1 VKQKYSGSAAGQSAL
16 RQATRGIAVKALL
29 SCGLLVAF
37 ICASSPLGAQD
48 DPELARLEQAY
59 QPEVRPLLKR
69 YCYKCHSGDDAE
81 AEIDL
86 ESFVAMGDVRRSP
99 KAWLKVREM
108 LDSRQMPPKGA
119 KQPGDGERSRL
130 QAWVRTY
137 LRTEAKARAGDPGPL
152 VLRRLNNAEYNYT
165 VRDLTGVQTLD
176 PTREFPVDGA
186 AGEGFTNVGGPQG
199 MSPALVTKYLD
210 AAKEVAAH
218 AVLTPGG
225 IRFSRYTTERDR
237 TDELLARIQAF
248 YRQFTDDSGG
258 SAVNLHGIKFT
269 TNQGGRLP
277 VARYLA
283 ATLAEREALMDGAKT
298 VEAVAKERGLSSKYL
313 RLLWKTMSADKPEEG
328 TLLGGLQE
336 RWRKTESSDPA
347 KLVVEIDRAQK
358 EMWKFN
364 AIGHIGR
371 EGTTPRWMEP
381 VGIRALFTPRQ
392 NLKWE
397 LPAAADGEDIV
408 FYLATGD
415 AGDGNDKDYVVW
427 KNLRLEG
434 GGRPALP
441 LRDVAGLQQRIDQQ
455 RLRMLGQT
463 ASYLAAARAVK
474 ADSDVPGLA
483 AAHKV
488 DTETLKV
495 WLDYL
500 AIGRSTAVK
509 VEGYLTRKTNSR
521 KGITGWAAH
530 RPDSL
535 PTVVANS
542 SDRNEAIPGLA
553 KAHSVVVHPTPT
565 HYAGVGWQSPIEGVV
580 RVEAAIADAHST
592 CGNGVEWVLQHL
604 AAGKAG
610 TLWKGEYELGGS
622 ATMTPTTV
630 AVRKG
635 EMLSFLVGPR
645 KAEHACDLTSITFLI
660 SQAGGEKKA
669 WDLAGDVSPD
679 LQAGNPHADSHG
691 NQGTWHFYQGEMEK
705 INKGGSPIVTVPPG
719 SILAEWLAEEDA
731 GRQSELARQIQ
742 ALATGAK
749 RKDVNSPDALLQ
761 RQLRTLG
768 VPVDLATLG
777 KDLKPGGR
785 FGRHPLGHAVDS
797 ADLVVR
803 APDVIEFRV
812 PAELARDR
820 ELVGMAELDSVHGQ
834 DGSAQVQ
841 ILASRPATLDVSAN
855 NPILVRG
862 SSARDRIEGPVS
874 RFNNLFPPALCY
886 ARIVPVDEVVTLT
899 LFHREDDHL
908 RRLMLDDR
916 QAAHLDRLW
925 DELFYV
931 AREPLKYQVAFEQI
945 REFATQDRPDLVK
958 IWAPLVGSV
967 NGRADAFRQR
977 LVATEPVHLEA
988 VVEFAGRAWRRPL
1001 TDAEEQGL
1009 RGLYRQLRDSEIS
1022 HEEAA
1027 RLVIARVLTSPA
1039 FLYRKE
1045 QPAPG
1050 DKAAPVSGREL
1061 ANRLSYFLWSSMPDA
1076 ELRRAALAGKLTEE
1090 QELVEQARRMLDDPR
1105 TRRLAI
1111 QFACQWLHL
1120 RDFDQNDDKNEK
1132 LYPGFRKLRGEM
1144 YEETVLF
1151 FEDMFRRDGSILD
1164 LLDADHAFLN
1174 ESLAK
1179 HYSIGGVSGSQWR
1192 RVEGVR
1198 EKGRGGVLGMATV
1211 LASQSGASRTSPI
1224 LRGNWVFETLL
1235 DERLPRPPPDVPDLP
1250 DEVPGGLT
1258 ARQLIEKH
1266 SSVPACAKCHARIDP
1281 YGFALEQYDAIGRL
1295 RPQAVDTKTRLPSG
1309 KEIEGIQGLRDY
1321 LLKDRRDD
1329 VVRQFCRKLLGYSLG
1344 RETQLSDEPL
1354 MDTMLAELA
1363 GKDYR
1368 FSVAVEMIVS
1378 SPQFRKIRGRQSAE
1392 D

>member
-1 VKQKYSGSAAGQSAL
+1 M
-16 RQATRGIAVKALL
+16 KALVPY
-29 SCGLLVAF
+29 GLLAAVMCVPF
-37 ICASSPLGAQD
+37 PIGAQD
-48 DPELARLEQAY
+48 DPDFARLEQAY
-59 QPEVRPLLKR
+59 QPKVRPLLKR
-69 YCYKCHSGDDAE
+69 YCDKCHSGDDAE

-86 ESFVAMGDVRRSP
+86 ESFVTMGDVRRSP
-99 KAWLKVREM
+99 KAWLKVRGM

-119 KQPGDGERSRL
+119 KQPTDGERSRL
-130 QAWVRTY
+130 QAWVRAY
-137 LRTEAKARAGDPGPL
+137 LRSEAKARAGDPGPL

-165 VRDLTGVQTLD
+165 VRDLTGVPALD

-225 IRFSRYTTERDR
+225 IRFSHYTTERDR
-237 TDELLARIQAF
+237 TDELLARIQSF

-283 ATLAEREALMDGAKT
+283 ATLAEREALMGGAKT
-298 VEAVAKERGLSSKYL
+298 VQAVAKERGLNVKYL
-313 RLLWKTMSADKPEEG
+313 RMLWGTLSADKRENG
-328 TLLGGLQE
+328 TLIGGLRE
-336 RWRKTESSDPA
+336 RWRKTESNDPS
-347 KLVVEIDRAQK
+347 KLVAEIDQAQK
-358 EMWKFN
+358 KMWKFN
-364 AIGHIGR
+364 SIGHIGR
-371 EGTTPRWMEP
+371 EGTPPQWMEP
-381 VGIRALFTPRQ
+381 VGVRALFASRQ
-392 NLKWE
+392 DLRWQ
-397 LPAAADGEDIV
+397 LPAAADGKDIV
-408 FYLATGD
+408 FYLAAGD

-434 GGRPALP
+434 GGRPALL

-474 ADSDVPGLA
+474 ADSDVAGLA
-483 AAHKV
+483 EAHKV
-488 DTETLKV
+488 DSEALKV

-500 AIGRSTAVK
+500 SLGRSTAVK
-509 VEGYLTRKTNSR
+509 VEGHLAKKTNSR
-521 KGITGWAAH
+521 KGITGWSAH

-535 PTVVANS
+535 PSVVANS
-542 SDRNEAIPGLA
+542 SDKNETIPGLA

-565 HYAGVGWQSPIEGVV
+565 HYAGVGWQSPVDGVV
-580 RVEAAIADAHST
+580 RVEASIADAHFA

-610 TLWKGEYELGGS
+610 TLWKGEFELRGS
-622 ATMTPTTV
+622 AAMTPTTV
-630 AVRKG
+630 TVRKG

-645 KAEHACDLTSITFLI
+645 KGEHSCDLTAITLLI
-660 SQAGGEKKA
+660 SETGGEKNT

-679 LQAGNPHADSHG
+679 LHAGNPHADSHG
-691 NQGTWHFYQGEMEK
+691 NQGTWHFYQGEMAK

-719 SILAEWLAEEDA
+719 SILAGWLAEKDA
-731 GRQSELARQIQ
+731 GKRSELARQVQ
-742 ALATGAK
+742 ALATGTK
-749 RKDVNSPDALLQ
+749 REDVNSPDALLQ
-761 RQLRTLG
+761 RQLRTLS
-768 VPVDLATLG
+768 VPVDLSTLG
-777 KDLKPGGR
+777 KDLKPGER

-803 APDVIEFRV
+803 APEVIEFRV
-812 PAELARDR
+812 PAELARGR
-820 ELVGMAELDSVHGQ
+820 ELVGTAELDSKHGH

-841 ILASRPATLDVSAN
+841 VLASKPAALDVSAN
-855 NPILVRG
+855 VPILVREG
-862 SSARDRIEGPVS
+862 SSARERIEGPAS
-874 RFNNLFPPALCY
+874 RFCNLFPPALCY

-899 LFHREDDHL
+899 LFHREDEHL

-916 QAAHLDRLW
+916 QVAHLDRLW

-958 IWAPLVGSV
+958 AWAPHVDSV
-967 NGRADAFRQR
+967 NDRADVFRQR

-1001 TDAEEQGL
+1001 TDSEEQGL
-1009 RGLYRQLRDSEIS
+1009 RDLYRQLRDSEIS
-1022 HEEAA
+1022 HEEAT
-1027 RLVIARVLTSPA
+1027 RLVIARVLASPA

-1061 ANRLSYFLWSSMPDA
+1061 ASRLSYFLWSSMPDA
-1076 ELRRAALAGKLTEE
+1076 ELRRAALAGTLTEDE
-1090 QELVEQARRMLDDPR
+1090 ALVEQARRMLDDPR
-1105 TRRLAI
+1105 ARRLAI
-1111 QFACQWLHL
+1111 QFACQWLHV

-1144 YEETVLF
+1144 YEEAVRF

-1164 LLDADHAFLN
+1164 LIDADHTFLN
-1174 ESLAK
+1174 EALAK
-1179 HYSIGGVSGSQWR
+1179 HYGIGGVSGPEWR

-1198 EKGRGGVLGMATV
+1198 EKGRGGVLGLAAV

-1235 DERLPRPPPDVPDLP
+1235 DERLPRPPPGVPDLP
-1250 DEVPGGLT
+1250 DEVPSGLT

-1295 RPQAVDTKTRLPSG
+1295 RPQAVDTRTRLPSG

-1321 LLKDRRDD
+1321 LLEDRRDD

-1368 FSVAVEMIVS
+1368 FSAAVEMIVS
-1378 SPQFRKIRGRQSAE
+1378 SPQFRKIRGKQSTE